1 MRLYSPYFLLIC
13 LTFLS
18 TRNSEGQE
26 WNNYVGSKVVYE
38 ADIFGDSLILAT
50 QYVAIAHDLSTGNST
65 ELSPDTA
72 LGFPNHSISVA
83 IESPSKLWVA
93 KSSGDAGLHLYQNG
107 NWTKYDTTN
116 SPLLCSDIENL
127 YHNRESNNLWVDD
140 GLYKFLKQGDEFIN
154 IGPYQGRCVERDGV
168 LWIARGNQGLVRYA
182 DENITV
188 YDTLNTPFDYPSFYN
203 VAVDDLGAVWF
214 DATEF
219 DTLTQTSTS
228 FIGSFDGENWNQ
240 YTSENSNL
248 PSNIDI
254 ALKMQI
260 DDNNNLICVSGEKM
274 YEFDGMDFTL
284 YSPSLGNFPEI
295 IIRDLDIDAS
305 GNRYISTYNNGLLK
319 WSNGDIETVD
329 ARVNPLVGN
338 FAHSVLV
345 DDSGYTWMAVR
356 SEQFGSTNQ
365 GIFRYLNGTWESF
378 EDDEN
383 CPGSAGVIEK
393 DDGGNIYTFGIEGL
407 HRYDGQNWSMIGSN
421 TDPDSFV
428 SDYDMAIDNQGKVWV
443 VNNDTT
449 IEIYGD
455 NTYEVLPA
463 PFVGGLDDLNCIEID
478 DDGNVWVG
486 RYQYIHKYASGIW
499 TTYDASSNA
508 GNLGHI
514 RDIKSDPDG
523 NLWAASS
530 ALFKLNENDEWD
542 YITPTPFIGS
552 LTDIEIDS
560 DGGIWVGAN
569 AAAISRY
576 YDNQWVT
583 FEESAQIYTDWV
595 SDLSIDNEN
604 QKVWAATRGGG
615 VFTYH
620 NDFLLNVEEQ
630 LAESIKITLYPNP
643 AIDRVSAKGISGSIE
658 NITIYTL
665 DGKMVRSGVN
675 FDTSSDQFNIDV
687 SNLDTGVYLV
697 VFEGKEETFVSRLLK
712 AD

>member
-1 MRLYSPYFLLIC
+1 MRIYSPYFLLIC

-345 DDSGYTWMAVR
+345 DDSGFTWMAVR

-365 GIFRYLNGTWESF
+365 GIFRYLDGTWESF

-383 CPGSAGVIEK
+383 SPGSAGVIEK
-393 DDGGNIYTFGIEGL
+393 DDSGNIYTFGIEGL

-443 VNNDTT
+443 VKNDTT

-514 RDIKSDPDG
+514 RDLKSDPDG

-530 ALFKLNENDEWD
+530 GLFKLNENDEWD

-552 LTDIEIDS
+552 LTDMEIDS
-560 DGGIWVGAN
+560 DGGVWVGAN

-615 VFTYH
+615 VFSYH
-620 NDFLLNVEEQ
+620 DDFLLNVEEQ

-665 DGKMVRSGVN
+665 DGKRVRSGVN

-697 VFEGKEETFVSRLLK
+697 VFEGPEKTFVSRLLK